1 MIRWL
6 LTSII
11 LVVLRDHSTTQIFL
25 LLIISV
31 LSQCY
36 LIYVRPLDTRLENT
50 ISLFNELMV
59 SLYLYVLISLTD
71 YNDSLRDQAGAA
83 LLYIVLISFLANFL
97 KLLIQTTLL
106 FKSRLLP
113 LLKRHLQFLIKKR
126 QKQRV
131 VTLKPISLDFSQS
144 SKSILQFIPNQTV
157 DVKPATAV
165 MVISENEGMDYTTDM
180 HLKVTVIGKKEE
192 GKDMKLEEIDD
203 DTRQNIEQP
212 NHFT

>member
-25 LLIISV
+25 LLIISA
-31 LSQCY
+31 LSQWY

-71 YNDSLRDQAGAA
+71 YNDTLRDQAGAA

-97 KLLIQTTLL
+97 KLLFQTSLL

-113 LLKRHLQFLIKKR
+113 LLKRHLQLFIKKR
-126 QKQRV
+126 SKQRV
-131 VTLKPISLDFSQS
+131 ITLKPISTDFSQS
-144 SKSILQFIPNQTV
+144 SKSILQFIPNQTI
-157 DVKPATAV
+157 DVKPATV
-165 MVISENEGMDYTTDM
+165 MVVSENEGMDYTTDM
-180 HLKVTVIGKKEE
+180 HLKRAVGEKKEE